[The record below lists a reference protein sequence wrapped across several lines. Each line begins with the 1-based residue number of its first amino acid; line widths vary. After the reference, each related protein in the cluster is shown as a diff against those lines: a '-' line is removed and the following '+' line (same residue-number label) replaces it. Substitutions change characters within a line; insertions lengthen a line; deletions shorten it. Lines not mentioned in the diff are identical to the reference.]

1 VNAIRAKLIV
11 AGVVL
16 AGAVGYLALAGV
28 KSGWVYMVDVEQYLS
43 DPQFATQRVRV
54 HGVVGAEQFANNPAR
69 LTASFLLKGRD
80 GGAVIIAYRG
90 NVPEMF
96 GPGKNVVVEG
106 RRDPAGVFQADVL
119 MTKCASKYEPG
130 SPHKAEHAEVAR

>member
-1 VNAIRAKLIV
+1 
-11 AGVVL
+11 
-16 AGAVGYLALAGV
+16 
-28 KSGWVYMVDVEQYLS
+28 
-43 DPQFATQRVRV
+43 
-54 HGVVGAEQFANNPAR
+54 
-69 LTASFLLKGRD
+69 
-80 GGAVIIAYRG
+80 
-90 NVPEMF
+90 MF